1 MNKILF
7 TLNVDFYE
15 LTVVANNKKDL
26 EEFLLKKG
34 YDYISISDEDL
45 DGETAVVSLHRFQE
59 SECSIGKIQWIKH
72 I

>member
-7 TLNVDFYE
+7 TLNADFYK

-26 EEFLLKKG
+26 VEFLFKEG
-34 YDYISISDEDL
+34 YDYIDFSDDNN
-45 DGETAVVSLHRFQE
+45 GETAVVTLNRFQE
-59 SECSIGKIQWIKH
+59 SECNIGKIQWIKH